1 MQKEEK
7 KVSKEIRGS
16 ERIKRL
22 YNRLN
27 SAENYVDIQRARYFT
42 ESFKQTGDDAINV
55 RFAKALL
62 HTVKNMKLY
71 IEEDQLFAGQIG
83 GPERYGILYPE
94 LDACF
99 FGDLKSVLS
108 NRKEATF
115 ALTEE
120 DRRYLAE
127 EVAPFWSGKT
137 YYEDFAASLP
147 TDLLRLTYDPEDTK
161 KSRFLINE
169 TQSMNSATQWVHDY
183 SIGLNR
189 GFEAI
194 RQEALQNLKDLNR
207 EDFKSEEDHRLTAEY
222 LESSAI
228 VCEAVITLASRY
240 SSEAE
245 RRIDPKKDLDG
256 ISPIN
261 MAKVYSGDESG
272 FAPCTAQAVIE
283 ALKYENIEL
292 AGKNVTVIGRS
303 LVIGKPVAMLLI
315 KENATVTVCHTK
327 TKDLAEKCR
336 NADIIVA
343 AAGKARMVGED
354 FVSEGQIVADVGINV
369 DSEGNMCGDVDFDKV
384 VGKTA
389 LITPVPGGIG
399 SITTSVLMQHLLMAA
414 SNQ

>member
-1 MQKEEK
+1 MEPKILKGADVAKAINEEVINGVKALGRSPRLAIVRVGERPDDLAYERGIIKKTEKLGMEFEQFVFKEDITNE
-7 KVSKEIRGS
+7 SFLKEFDRINAD
-16 ERIKRL
+16 ERI
-22 YNRLN
+22 
-27 SAENYVDIQRARYFT
+27 D
-42 ESFKQTGDDAINV
+42 
-55 RFAKALL
+55 
-62 HTVKNMKLY
+62 
-71 IEEDQLFAGQIG
+71 
-83 GPERYGILYPE
+83 GILLFRP
-94 LDACF
+94 
-99 FGDLKSVLS
+99 
-108 NRKEATF
+108 
-115 ALTEE
+115 
-120 DRRYLAE
+120 
-127 EVAPFWSGKT
+127 
-137 YYEDFAASLP
+137 LP
-147 TDLLRLTYDPEDTK
+147 KHID
-161 KSRFLINE
+161 
-169 TQSMNSATQWVHDY
+169 
-183 SIGLNR
+183 
-189 GFEAI
+189 
-194 RQEALQNLKDLNR
+194 
-207 EDFKSEEDHRLTAEY
+207 
-222 LESSAI
+222 
-228 VCEAVITLASRY
+228 

-327 TKDLAEKCR
+327 TKELAEKCR

>member
-1 MQKEEK
+1 MEPKILKGADVAKAINEEVINGVKALGRSPRLAIVRVGERPDDLAYERGIIKKTEKLGMEFEQFVFKEDITNE
-7 KVSKEIRGS
+7 SFLKEFDRINAD
-16 ERIKRL
+16 ERI
-22 YNRLN
+22 
-27 SAENYVDIQRARYFT
+27 D
-42 ESFKQTGDDAINV
+42 
-55 RFAKALL
+55 
-62 HTVKNMKLY
+62 
-71 IEEDQLFAGQIG
+71 
-83 GPERYGILYPE
+83 GILLFRP
-94 LDACF
+94 
-99 FGDLKSVLS
+99 
-108 NRKEATF
+108 
-115 ALTEE
+115 
-120 DRRYLAE
+120 
-127 EVAPFWSGKT
+127 
-137 YYEDFAASLP
+137 LP
-147 TDLLRLTYDPEDTK
+147 KHID
-161 KSRFLINE
+161 
-169 TQSMNSATQWVHDY
+169 
-183 SIGLNR
+183 
-189 GFEAI
+189 
-194 RQEALQNLKDLNR
+194 
-207 EDFKSEEDHRLTAEY
+207 
-222 LESSAI
+222 
-228 VCEAVITLASRY
+228 